1 MKILFEDKARTSTIS
16 ALFETLEYPA
26 SNLSDVFLNR
36 PYIGMITED
45 VITLDAGSEVP
56 IDSVFMA
63 YCNCAFV
70 LVELLD
76 DTDAVVYSVTKNVL
90 RPIETVYF
98 PSVQAQKVVLT
109 MDLANGIAPWVLGYR
124 GSSLIKRLRADP
136 TITAFGG
143 HDVTYSSGNLS
154 FDYDIAITENVK
166 IKGVGFGDSEK
177 FKGAL
182 WARSRSR
189 SSTTT
194 SVRSPMGQVMRN
206 KGTVL
211 RAYTLTVPNLNIDDF
226 RDLDDKLT
234 TLDKDYPVYVDIT
247 EDTDGSE
254 DPIYATVDDNWAVS
268 DRGQGQ
274 DISIPILAAK

>member
-1 MKILFEDKARTSTIS
+1 MKILFADKARTATIT

-26 SNLSDVFLNR
+26 SNLADIFLNR
-36 PYIGMITED
+36 PYIGMVTED
-45 VITLDAGSEVP
+45 IIILDYGSDVA
-56 IDSVFMA
+56 IDSLFLA

-70 LVELLD
+70 LVQVYNNANAL
-76 DTDAVVYSVTKNVL
+76 VYSVTKNVL

-98 PSVQAQKVVLT
+98 SPVTARKVVFT
-109 MDLANGIAPWVLGYR
+109 MDLANGISPWVLGYR
-124 GSSLIKRLRADP
+124 GSSLIKQLRVDP
-136 TITAFGG
+136 TITSFGG
-143 HDVTYSSGNLS
+143 HPVTYTSGNLS
-154 FDYDIAITENVK
+154 FDYDILITENVK
-166 IKGVGFGDSEK
+166 IKGVGFGASEK

-182 WARSRSR
+182 WSRSRSR

-211 RAYTLTVPNLNIDDF
+211 RAYTLTVPNLDIDDF
-226 RDLDDKLT
+226 RDLDEKLMA
-234 TLDKDYPVYVDIT
+234 LDKDYPVYVDIT

-254 DPIYATVDDNWAVS
+254 DPIYATVDDNWSVS

-274 DISIPILAAK
+274 DISIPILEAK